1 MGIACNDVN
10 VNDLS
15 DDAQTQLELALS
27 RGGDQV
33 VVKKNSETLFFG
45 AKTDPIV
52 KESKVEIRVKSEELT
67 NLMINSSNIFVL
79 GHKNIDADGFAA
91 TIAIYRWAKN

>member
-33 VVKKNSETLFFG
+33 VVKK
-45 AKTDPIV
+45 IV
-52 KESKVEIRVKSEELT
+52 KLYF
-67 NLMINSSNIFVL
+67 LVL
-79 GHKNIDADGFAA
+79 KRIQLLKNQ
-91 TIAIYRWAKN
+91 KLKLE